1 MKKLVLLVIVLL
13 VTLGFVF
20 GASYSNNE
28 YQKKARELTTLAQ
41 EAFDEGNYDKASE
54 LTAQAEDYAEKLIFD
69 IASLL

>member
-41 EAFDEGNYDKASE
+41 EAFDEGNY
-54 LTAQAEDYAEKLIFD
+54 LCN
-69 IASLL
+69 